1 MNTPKLVRKF
11 LLPISILIISLTTFS
26 CSVNL
31 EDKVVGTWQ
40 GYDFMFQKTEGPDI
54 VVTIN
59 GGLEQHLR
67 SKLVLSDEGT
77 FQKLVGEYDNGKGTW
92 LVEDDKLIT
101 TYVNGEELIYTL
113 LKVTDKELMTMHE
126 VDLKTPDGT
135 LKGKIILSYTR

>member
-1 MNTPKLVRKF
+1 MNTTKLAGNF
-11 LLPISILIISLTTFS
+11 LLPISLLIFSLTAFS
-26 CSVNL
+26 CSADL
-31 EDKVVGTWQ
+31 EDKVVGNWQ
-40 GYDFMFQKTEGPDI
+40 GYDFLFQKTEGPDI

-67 SKLVLSDEGT
+67 SKLILSDNGT

-92 LVEDDKLIT
+92 VVEEDKLIT
-101 TYVNGEELIYTL
+101 TNENGEKLIYTL
-113 LKVTDKELMTMHE
+113 LKVTDKELMTLHE